1 MSLELKSL
9 LSTVAVE
16 DNERKEIAFEE
27 GINRYKSLLLRVAK
41 VQPFDMLISS
51 EGTKPG
57 NLHQDVVDLEVLERA
72 HLVKGQTKETNHN
85 VYRQYEL
92 TPEGAELVE
101 KLSKETMSG
110 KEHHHQPH
118 TLGKPSSQETPI
130 KGAEPN
136 QIPCPDC
143 GKTFKTHSEM
153 ERPRETTHHEIK
165 GHE

>member
-16 DNERKEIAFEE
+16 DNTRKEIEFEE

-41 VQPFDMLISS
+41 VKPFDIMVSF
-51 EGTKPG
+51 EGTEQGDMKQTV
-57 NLHQDVVDLEVLERA
+57 LDLDVLERA
-72 HLVKGQTKETNHN
+72 RLVKGQTKETNHN

-101 KLSKETMSG
+101 KLSKETMID
-110 KEHHHQPH
+110 KELHQPH
-118 TLGKPSSQETPI
+118 TLGAPSSQETPI
-130 KGAEPN
+130 RGAEPN
-136 QIPCPDC
+136 QTPCPVC
-143 GKTFKTHSEM
+143 GKTFKTNSEM
-153 ERPRETTHHEIK
+153 ERHRDTTHHETK